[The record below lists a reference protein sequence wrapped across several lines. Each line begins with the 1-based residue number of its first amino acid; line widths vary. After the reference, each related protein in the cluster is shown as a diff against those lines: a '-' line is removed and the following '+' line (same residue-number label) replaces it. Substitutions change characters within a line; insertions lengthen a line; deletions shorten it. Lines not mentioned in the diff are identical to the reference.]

1 MLVSTGL
8 PAQTIKA
15 EDLEKICTA
24 NAEPDRL
31 SCALIVKVYMDGFI
45 EGVGKGVIDTYK
57 YDPQILALVK
67 DLKMTDMAPRLTKV
81 VELATCI
88 QRLSV
93 SEMTSAYVDF
103 MRRTPSLKQ
112 ENYRKA
118 MTRAIIATYCQK

>member
-1 MLVSTGL
+1 MFFSTCL
-8 PAQTIKA
+8 SAQTIKA

-24 NAEPDRL
+24 TADSDRM

-45 EGVGKGVIDTYK
+45 EGVGKGVVDTYK
-57 YDPQILALVK
+57 YDPQVLALVQ
-67 DLKMTDMAPRLTKV
+67 DVKMKDMAPRLTKV

-93 SEMTSAYVDF
+93 GEMTNAYVDF
-103 MRRTPSLKQ
+103 MRKTPSMKQ